1 MTILILY
8 YLTTVLGVHIGIFYF
23 FKQNN
28 IEPWKA
34 FVPFVNKLELMKL
47 TGKNKSFIWWFAIPG
62 ANIIAAVS
70 LLSELLDAHRIYGWA
85 QHYLGIFFGAFYFPY
100 LFIKQLPKY
109 FGPKGEI
116 EGTKFKMPKHS
127 LVREWTDT
135 IIFALS
141 AAMLIRT
148 FIFEAYT
155 IPTSSLEGTL
165 LVGDFL
171 FVDKMSYGMRVPNT
185 PLSFPLVHN
194 TFEVKDMKAKS
205 YLEWIKLPYM
215 RFPKF
220 TSIKNYDLVVFN
232 YPEGDTVSEEYQSA
246 KMYTQMIADAGRE
259 AVHSQLHIVSR
270 PVDKRDNYIK
280 RCVAIPGDK
289 LEVKKG
295 VLYIND
301 KIAYQAPKMQ
311 TSYKMVVNI
320 SKCVNQA
327 YPLQEVANELALIGV
342 NIEQNLGGIDDS
354 TLMVHT
360 DKFTL
365 EKIKSMGYTKSIT
378 EIYYPSPDTTNF
390 LFPHNKEFIK
400 WSVDDYGPLIIPK
413 KGNSVSL
420 TPQNIDLYERIIKI
434 YEGNTFEKN
443 NGQFIINGK
452 VSNTYTFKMDYYF
465 MMGDNRHNSQD
476 SRAWGFVPE
485 DHIVGRPFI
494 IFMSW
499 DGILKKI
506 RWDRLFKLVTP
517 NFTPN

>member
-1 MTILILY
+1 MATLLIY
-8 YLTTVLGVHIGIFYF
+8 YFATVIGVHTGIYF
-23 FKQNN
+23 FFKNNN

-100 LFIKQLPKY
+100 LFIKQKPSY
-109 FGPKGEI
+109 FGPKGEV
-116 EGTKFKMPKHS
+116 ENTKFKKPEPNK
-127 LVREWTDT
+127 LREWTDT
-135 IIFALS
+135 IVFALS

-194 TFEVKDMKAKS
+194 TFEYKDFKCKS
-205 YLEWIKLPYM
+205 YLEWVKLPYM

-220 TSIKNYDLVVFN
+220 TTIKNNDLVVFN
-232 YPEGDTVSEEYQSA
+232 YPEGDTVAEEYQSSR
-246 KMYTQMIADAGRE
+246 MYSQMIAENGRE
-259 AVHSQLHIVSR
+259 AVHSSLNIVSR

-289 LEVKKG
+289 LQIKKG

-301 KIAYQAPKMQ
+301 QIAYQAPKIQ
-311 TSYKMVVNI
+311 TSYKMMI
-320 SKCVNQA
+320 DLTKCVNQV
-327 YPLQEVANELALIGV
+327 YPKQELAIELANIGV
-342 NIEQNLGGIDDS
+342 NIDQNLYIVDDT
-354 TLMVHT
+354 TLVVNT
-360 DKFTL
+360 DKNTL
-365 EKIKSMGYTKSIT
+365 EKIKQLVFTKSIDP
-378 EIYYPSPDTTNF
+378 IYYPSPDSTTF
-390 LFPHNKEFIK
+390 LFPHTKK
-400 WSVDDYGPLIIPK
+400 YVQWSVDDYGPITIPK
-413 KGNSVSL
+413 KGVTVTL
-420 TPQNIDLYERIIKI
+420 TPENIALYERIITI
-434 YEGNTFEKN
+434 YEGNTLDQS
-443 NGQFIINGK
+443 NGFKINGTATDK
-452 VSNTYTFKMDYYF
+452 YTFKMDYYF

-506 RWDRLFKLVTP
+506 RWDRLFKLVTS